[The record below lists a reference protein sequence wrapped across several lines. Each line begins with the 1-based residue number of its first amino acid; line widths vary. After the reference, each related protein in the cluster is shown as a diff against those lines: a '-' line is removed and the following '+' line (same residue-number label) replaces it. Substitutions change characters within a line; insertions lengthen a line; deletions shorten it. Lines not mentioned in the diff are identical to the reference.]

1 MTDYR
6 KEILI

>member
-6 KEILI
+6 